1 MIKGIAASSGIVIGK
16 AFVISENVL
25 EIKETRIEDIALE
38 KNLFHNSVKTTK
50 AQLESIKASAERKM
64 GKDKAE
70 IFGAHI
76 MMLEDPELIG
86 AVESSI
92 EQNKYKAE
100 YAVKTTI
107 EMFASMMDSMN
118 DEYMKERA
126 ADIRDVGQR
135 LLNVIMGVENTAISE
150 INQECIIIARD
161 LTPSDTAQMD
171 REMVLG
177 FVTDIGGRTSHS
189 AIMARTLE
197 IPAVVGTGNA
207 SITIN
212 NGDSI
217 IIDGDEG
224 VVLVNPDDETIEKYK
239 NKQNA
244 LLQYN
249 KSLEVLKNAESIS
262 KDGKSV
268 EIAGNIGSPNDVLRV
283 LENGGEGVGLFRT
296 EFLYMDKNSFP
307 TEEEQ
312 FDAYREVLEKM
323 QGKPVVIRTLDIG
336 GDKKLSYLPIP
347 EEMNPFLGYRA
358 IRICLDRKDIF
369 KTQLRALLR
378 ASVYGNLRIMF
389 PMISG
394 VNELREA
401 KKVIEEVKS
410 ELAGENIK
418 ISDEIQIG
426 IMIEIPSAA
435 VISDMLAKEVDFFSI
450 GTNDLIQYT
459 VAVDRMNEKVSYLY
473 SPLNAGVLRLI
484 KLVIDNAHKEGKWV
498 GVCGEMAGDLNAIP
512 VLLGMG
518 LDEFSMS
525 ASSILKAR
533 KLIGSLS
540 YEEMKKMTLEVL
552 NMPSPEEISK
562 HIESI
567 INN

>member
-1 MIKGIAASSGIVIGK
+1 MHEGIAASSGIAIGK
-16 AFVISENVL
+16 AFVICENVI
-25 EIKETRIEDIALE
+25 EVKETKVEDTSQE
-38 KNLFHNSVKTTK
+38 KNLFHNSIKTAK
-50 AQLESIKASAERKM
+50 AQLEAIKASAERKM

-107 EMFASMMDSMN
+107 EMFASMMDSME

-135 LLNVIMGVENTAISE
+135 LLNIIMGVENTAISE
-150 INQECIIIARD
+150 INQECIIVARD

-171 REMVLG
+171 RKLVLG
-177 FVTDIGGRTSHS
+177 FVTDVGGRTSHS

-207 SITIN
+207 SSVIK
-212 NGDSI
+212 NGDNV
-217 IIDGDEG
+217 IIDGDDG
-224 VVLVNPDDETIEKYK
+224 VVLVNPNNETIEKYRG
-239 NKQNA
+239 KQNE

-262 KDGKSV
+262 KDGKRV
-268 EIAGNIGSPNDVLRV
+268 EIAGNIGGPNDVLRV

-358 IRICLDRKDIF
+358 IRICLDRKDMF
-369 KTQLRALLR
+369 KTQIRALLR

-401 KKVIEEVKS
+401 KKVIEEAKS
-410 ELAGENIK
+410 ELASENINV
-418 ISDEIQIG
+418 SDEIQIG

-459 VAVDRMNEKVSYLY
+459 IAVDRMNEKVSYLY
-473 SPLNAGVLRLI
+473 SPLNPGVLRLI
-484 KLVIDNAHKEGKWV
+484 KLVIDNAHREGKWV
-498 GVCGEMAGDLNAIP
+498 GVCGEMAGDLSAIP

-533 KLIGSLS
+533 NLIGSLS
-540 YEEMKKMTLEVL
+540 YEEMKKEALEVL

-567 INN
+567 VNN